1 VSPTFLFNAPPHHEI
16 VFPDRVVH
24 GGETLEVAEGTDPAL
39 IDARL
44 IPTEGEQVTESPE
57 SEQPVEA
64 APAEQVTEPAGGEEV
79 PSA

>member
-1 VSPTFLFNAPPHHEI
+1 MSPTFLFNAPPHHEI

-44 IPTEGEQVTESPE
+44 IPTEGEQVTE
-57 SEQPVEA
+57 
-64 APAEQVTEPAGGEEV
+64 PAGGEEV